1 MEGMIVTQ
9 LSPAKTSCGRE
20 LGDNH
25 TFHPMQTSQIIYN
38 CFSGTKGH
46 HVSLRLGCLHW
57 MEGMIVTQ
65 LSPAKTSVAGVF
77 ATKIS
82 TTNNNL

>member
-1 MEGMIVTQ
+1 
-9 LSPAKTSCGRE
+9 
-20 LGDNH
+20 
-25 TFHPMQTSQIIYN
+25 
-38 CFSGTKGH
+38 
-46 HVSLRLGCLHW
+46 

-82 TTNNNL
+82 TTNNISTFIEELEPCRTT